1 MHARDAR
8 RAVRGFTLVELTFFL
23 VVLALGLAGILAV
36 STEAVL
42 HSADPQARKQAVA
55 IAESLMEEILLKA
68 FARPP
73 GSVAVA
79 CCGAGWSRAQADTVS
94 DYNGYTSAAITDQAG
109 AAVPGLARYSVAPPV
124 AVIDANLL
132 NGVVARRVTVSITG
146 PAGVT
151 TLVGYRTD
159 Y

>member
-1 MHARDAR
+1 MYARDAR
-8 RAVRGFTLVELTFFL
+8 RAVRGFTLVELIFFL
-23 VVLALGLAGILAV
+23 VVLALGLTGILAV
-36 STEAVL
+36 STGAVAN
-42 HSADPQARKQAVA
+42 SADPQACKQALA
-55 IAESLMEEILLKA
+55 IAESLVEEILLKA
-68 FARPP
+68 YARPA
-73 GSVAVA
+73 GSTAVP

-94 DYNGYTSAAITDQAG
+94 DYNGYASAAIPDQTG
-109 AAVPGLARYSVAPPV
+109 AAIPGLARYSVAPAV